1 MLDVKV
7 RSDYVWQERI
17 QRLVVFGV
25 VGLLI
30 ALVVFGV
37 YRVGRFAMRRFIY
50 ENPTFAIHQ
59 IEVETDGNL
68 GWQQVTRLGGL
79 EAGQNI
85 FSVDLDRVKRDLELN
100 PLIAAAQV
108 EREWPNRVRITLHER
123 VPMAQICVQPFGEA
137 RRGKPDPIVFYID
150 KHGVIMAAAQYNA
163 SAKNLRPL
171 PALTGVKLADLRV
184 GKPVQSPQVYA
195 ALELLREREVSTVGV
210 RLDVERIDLSRSDT
224 LALITRTG
232 ETISFDP
239 RHVTQ
244 GLRRLGVIMADAQ
257 RNQLALLTVDLTVQQ
272 HVPVTFRPLRTTTH

>member
-37 YRVGRFAMRRFIY
+37 YRVGRFGMQRFIY
-50 ENPTFAIHQ
+50 ANPTFAISR
-59 IEVETDGNL
+59 IDVETDGNL
-68 GWQQVTRLGGL
+68 GWKQITQLAGI

-85 FSVDLDRVKRDLELN
+85 FSVDLDRAKRDLELN
-100 PLIAAAQV
+100 PLIAGANV
-108 EREWPNRVRITLHER
+108 ERQLPNRVRITLHER

-137 RRGKPDPIVFYID
+137 RRGKLDPIVFYID
-150 KHGVIMAAAQYNA
+150 KHGVIMAAVQYNTN
-163 SAKNLRPL
+163 AKNLKPL

-184 GKPVQSPQVYA
+184 GKTVQSPQVYA
-195 ALELLREREVSTVGV
+195 ALDLLRELEVSTVGV
-210 RLDVERIDLSRSDT
+210 RLDIERIDLARPDT

-257 RNQLALLTVDLTVQQ
+257 RNRFALLTVDLTVQQ
-272 HVPVTFRPLRTTTH
+272 HVPVTFRPLRTTTN